1 MLIGTPKEPMTKS
14 DYLNF
19 RKECLEFMR
28 EVGLVTDNNLN
39 YYSPLLGPGEW
50 FVIVWGNDIRVV
62 NDVYIADNESQVCT
76 TNATTVKTL
85 KSFKAKLTYAIEKS
99 KKLTVHLRKRT
110 IDKDFEKDD
119 E

>member
-1 MLIGTPKEPMTKS
+1 MIQGTPKEPMTKS
-14 DYLNF
+14 DNLNF
-19 RKECLEFMR
+19 RKECLAFMR

-62 NDVYIADNESQVCT
+62 NDVYIADNDGTVCT
-76 TNATTVKTL
+76 TNAKTVNTL
-85 KSFKAKLTYAIEKS
+85 KSFKAKLTYAIKKS
-99 KKLTVHLRKRT
+99 KKLTVYLRKRT
-110 IDKDFEKDD
+110 IEKDFEKDD